1 MSELNSV
8 EKGKQ
13 LPERVFEISRKDLL
27 TYADAS
33 GDQNPIHQDEEFAKQ
48 VGLPN
53 VIAHGM
59 YTMALAGR
67 YVSEFLGPQARIEE
81 FGVRFTK
88 PVVVEATHPARV
100 TFNGTITEFEDGKG
114 RIEISAMCNDQKV
127 LGQAR
132 ALFSL

>member
-1 MSELNSV
+1 MSEFNSI

-67 YVSEFLGPQARIEE
+67 YVSEFLGSQARIEE

-100 TFNGTITEFEDGKG
+100 TFNGTITEFEYGKG

>member
-1 MSELNSV
+1 MVNRAILV
-8 EKGKQ
+8 E
-13 LPERVFEISRKDLL
+13 
-27 TYADAS
+27 YANAS

-127 LGQAR
+127 LGLAR